1 MNIIELREKR
11 AKAWE
16 TTKSFLESHRS
27 DKGTLS
33 AEDENTYNAMMAD
46 IDALGK
52 EVQRL
57 EKQELI
63 DKELSK
69 AVNQPFTNKPGIGA
83 LSDEALAK
91 MKPARARCG
100 YAKDLLKAM
109 RSNFKLVTNL
119 LQEGVDADGGYL
131 VPEEYDKRIID
142 TLKEDNIMRGLAT
155 TITTSG
161 EHKINIAATK
171 PSAAWIEEGEA
182 LVFSD
187 AKFAQ
192 TLLDAHKLHVAI
204 KITEELLYDNA
215 FNLENYIITEFS
227 KAMANAEED
236 AFLNGDG
243 SGKPLGLFATTG
255 GGTVANTLTAAVKA
269 DDMLDLIYALKRPY
283 RKNAKFILN
292 DQTLLALRKLKD
304 NNGAYMWQPSY
315 QAGEPDKILGYDV
328 FTSAYAPAN
337 AISFGDYSYYNIGD
351 RGTRSMQELRE
362 LYAGNGMIGYVV
374 KERVDG
380 KLVLPEA
387 VQIIKMKDAASA

>member
-1 MNIIELREKR
+1 MNINELREKR

-16 TTKSFLESHRS
+16 TTKSFLESHRT
-27 DKGTLS
+27 DKGTIT
-33 AEDENTYNAMMAD
+33 AEDENTYNNMMAD
-46 IDALGK
+46 IDGLGK
-52 EVQRL
+52 EIKRL
-57 EKQELI
+57 EKQELL
-63 DKELSK
+63 DKELAK
-69 AVNQPFTNKPGIGA
+69 AVNVPITGKPGFGGQEEK
-83 LSDEALAK
+83 L
-91 MKPARARCG
+91 KPVRARNG
-100 YAKDLLKAM
+100 YAKDLIKAM
-109 RSNFKLVTNL
+109 RSNFKQVTNL

-142 TLKEDNIMRGLAT
+142 TLEEENIMRGLAT

-171 PSAAWIEEGEA
+171 PAAAWIEEGEA

-215 FNLENYIITEFS
+215 FNLENYIITEFG

-236 AFLNGDG
+236 AFLNGNG
-243 SGKPLGLFATTG
+243 SGKPLGLFAETG
-255 GGTVANTLTAAVKA
+255 GATVANTLTAAIKA

-283 RKNAKFILN
+283 RKSAKFILN

-328 FTSAYAPAN
+328 FTSAYAPAT

-387 VQIIKMKDAASA
+387 VQILKLNA